1 MNNQDT
7 ELDYLSVTEDSGLT
21 RAGFLGFQN
30 MEILVA
36 LMGLVGTASILFL
49 LNLPGVNKFF
59 ILVVAPVPFCLCILF
74 VILFMHNKPPHHF
87 SDVIDGAIRQ
97 NQVQPF
103 GKIHSLLPDGL
114 VFKHVL
120 IWNSL
125 QNGQWSCG
133 MELEIPAIDYSRN
146 ATKNAFMH
154 RTTALLNTLAKS
166 GLRIQL
172 YWKID
177 SDYTKELYDYRK
189 DTESLPEGICKTYRQ
204 IRYEQYRKLSNT
216 RLLRKEKLFVFV
228 SRELLKDEKITWN
241 HSEEDYAEFEEAV
254 KNDLENAALN
264 IFDQIRGLLD
274 SAGIAARPLDADD
287 LIGLLRNHFNPSIA
301 LTPMLFEIQRN
312 DGLSIREQTIF
323 SDLTYCNEGGA
334 SFMMDEQYY
343 TVFCLRL
350 PLPRN
355 LYQGIIRELTK
366 LDGILDYEIVINA
379 VPKDSKKLQE
389 KLNREVQ
396 LLKNQQENKNASI
409 LLGFSEQA
417 KIEMAEELFSE
428 RFVPLDVQYF
438 IYVHG
443 LNQDDLNI
451 KNNAIKGAL
460 SRLGAGYYVLNNT
473 MAAINAFFQGTPGWL
488 HGSRTGHSFMTL
500 DKYLAPLL
508 PFSSTYTGL
517 LDNAEAIYQGEQG
530 NLIGLKQ
537 FAKAFSKESDP
548 QHSLLFG
555 KTGSGKS
562 VMIADLLM
570 QTIGFYA
577 YTVIIDYGLSYKAL
591 AEKLGI
597 TPIYLGPSSS
607 VTINYFDTMGLPLT
621 GEHLST
627 VATILRVMADGLA
640 SDGMIMRYL
649 KPFYLVTA
657 KQWYEAHEEDT
668 ELIREL
674 TAKAYLMDKYLQDR
688 IVDDELEAYQL
699 ACREWK
705 DYPFK
710 EDELQSFT
718 FRSKDQVYYQCF
730 ALIPKEDFPTHT
742 KFVNYLRSNPLA
754 DDEADPRKLQEVTD
768 ALELWQRNGKNG
780 RMFDG
785 ITNLDMSDPIQ
796 YFELSGIPAND
807 KNFKFAAGALIQLIS
822 MRKIERMDRPPK
834 KRMIVDEA
842 NSLFE
847 IPQGIKMVENAL
859 TKFRKH
865 RCAVLLSFQQYEM
878 LDQAAVK
885 SSITSNI
892 HQYLLMGQSD
902 RNDVDALAAA
912 LGLSGPIANAILN
925 FVTPANLPAAQR
937 YSAFAQVVKT
947 KGMISGVGRN
957 YMSPELLEMIGSK

>member
-1 MNNQDT
+1 MENDT
-7 ELDYLSVTEDSGLT
+7 ELDYLTVTEDSGLT

-36 LMGLVGTASILFL
+36 IMGLIGSACILFM
-49 LNLPGVNKFF
+49 LNLPGVNQFF
-59 ILVVAPVPFCLCILF
+59 VLVVAPVPLALCILF
-74 VILFMHNKPPHHF
+74 VVLFMHNKPPHHF
-87 SDVIDGAIRQ
+87 VDVIDGVVNG
-97 NQVQPF
+97 NQYKPF
-103 GKIHSLLPDGL
+103 SKIHSSLPDGMIY
-114 VFKHVL
+114 KHVL
-120 IWNSL
+120 IWNSF

-133 MELEIPAIDYSRN
+133 MELDVPAIDYSRN
-146 ATKNAFMH
+146 ATKNAFMY
-154 RTTALLNTLAKS
+154 RTTALLNTLSKA

-177 SDYTKELYDYRK
+177 SDYSSALYEYKRETDM
-189 DTESLPEGICKTYRQ
+189 LPEGSCKAYRQ
-204 IRYEQYRKLSNT
+204 LRYDQYRKLSNT
-216 RLLRKEKLFVFV
+216 RNLRKEKLYLFV
-228 SRELLKDEKITWN
+228 SRELQKNEKINWN

-264 IFDQIRGLLD
+264 IFDQIKSQLD
-274 SAGIAARPLDADD
+274 SAGISARPLDADD
-287 LIGLLRNHFNPSIA
+287 LVRLLRNHFNPSIA
-301 LTPMLFEIQRN
+301 LTPMLFTIKQDDR
-312 DGLSIREQTIF
+312 LSIREQTIF

-334 SFMMDEQYY
+334 SFMMDAQFY
-343 TVFCLRL
+343 TVFCLKM

-379 VPKDSKKLQE
+379 IPKDTKKLQE
-389 KLNREVQ
+389 KLNSEVQ

-409 LLGFSEQA
+409 LLSFSERA

-428 RFVPLDVQYF
+428 RYVPLDVQYF

-517 LDNAEAIYQGEQG
+517 LEHAEAIYQGEQG
-530 NLIGLKQ
+530 NLIGVKQ
-537 FAKAFSKESDP
+537 FAKEISRESDP
-548 QHSLLFG
+548 QHSLLLG

-597 TPIYLGPSSS
+597 TPIYLGPSSAI
-607 VTINYFDTMGLPLT
+607 TINYFDTMGLPLT

-657 KQWYEAHEEDT
+657 KQWYEAHEEDAQ
-668 ELIREL
+668 LIREL
-674 TAKAYLMDKYLQDR
+674 TAKAFLMDKYLQDR
-688 IVDDELEAYQL
+688 SADDELEAYQK
-699 ACREWK
+699 ACDEWK

-730 ALIPKEDFPTHT
+730 AQIPKEDFPTHT

-865 RCAVLLSFQQYEM
+865 RCSVLLSFQQYEM
-878 LDQAAVK
+878 LDQTAVK

-902 RNDVDALAAA
+902 KNDVDSLAKALS
-912 LGLSGPIANAILN
+912 LSGPTANAILN
-925 FVTPANLPAAQR
+925 FVTPANLPANQR
-937 YSAFAQVVKT
+937 YSAFAQVVKN

-957 YMSPELLEMIGSK
+957 YMLPELLQMIGSK

>member
-1 MNNQDT
+1 MAEQDN
-7 ELDYLSVTEDSGLT
+7 LDYLTVVEDSGLT
-21 RAGFLGFQN
+21 RAGIFGFQN

-36 LMGLVGTASILFL
+36 FLGLIGTACILFL
-49 LNLPGVNKFF
+49 LNLPGINKF
-59 ILVVAPVPFCLCILF
+59 LVMVVAPVPLCSCILF
-74 VILFMHNKPPHHF
+74 VIFFMHNKPPHHVM
-87 SDVIDGAIRQ
+87 DLVDGAISG
-97 NQVQPF
+97 NQYKPF
-103 GKIHSLLPDGL
+103 GKIHSILPDGI
-114 VFKHVL
+114 FYKHVL

-125 QNGQWSCG
+125 QTGQWSCG
-133 MELEIPAIDYSRN
+133 MELDVPAIDYSRN
-146 ATKNAFMH
+146 TVKNAFMY
-154 RTTALLNTLAKS
+154 RISALLNTLSKA

-172 YWKID
+172 YWRID
-177 SDYTKELYDYRK
+177 SDYSQELYQYKK
-189 DTESLPEGICKTYRQ
+189 DTESLSDSTCKTYRQ
-204 IRYEQYRKLSNT
+204 LRYDQYRNLSNT
-216 RLLRKEKLFVFV
+216 RSLRREKLYVFV
-228 SRELLKDEKITWN
+228 SRELLKNEKITWN
-241 HSEEDYAEFEEAV
+241 HSEVAYAEFEEAI
-254 KNDLENAALN
+254 KRDLENAALN
-264 IFDQIRGLLD
+264 IFDQIKGLLD
-274 SAGIAARPLDADD
+274 SAGISAHPLDADD
-287 LIGLLRNHFNPSIA
+287 LIRLLRCHFNPSIS
-301 LTPMLFEIQRN
+301 LTPMLFSVKRDDN
-312 DGLSIREQTIF
+312 LSIREQTIF
-323 SDLTYCNEGGA
+323 SDLTFCNEGGA

-350 PLPRN
+350 PLPRT

-379 VPKDSKKLQE
+379 IPKDSKKLQE
-389 KLNREVQ
+389 KLNSEVQ

-409 LLGFSEQA
+409 LLGFSERA
-417 KIEMAEELFSE
+417 KIEMAEELFTD
-428 RFVPLDVQYF
+428 RYVPLDVQYF

-517 LDNAEAIYQGEQG
+517 LDHAEAIYQGEQG
-530 NLIGLKQ
+530 NLIGVKQ
-537 FAKAFSKESDP
+537 FAKEFSKESDP

-570 QTIGFYA
+570 QTIGFYV

-597 TPIYLGPSSS
+597 TPIYLGPSSAI
-607 VTINYFDTMGLPLT
+607 TINYFDTMGLPLT

-627 VATILRVMADGLA
+627 VATILRVMGDGIA

-657 KQWYEAHEEDT
+657 KQWYEAHKDDSD
-668 ELIREL
+668 LIREL
-674 TAKAYLMDKYLQDR
+674 TAKAFLMDKYLQDR
-688 IVDDELEAYQL
+688 TVDDELEAYQL

-710 EDELQSFT
+710 PDELESFA
-718 FRSKDQVYYQCF
+718 FLSKDQLFYQCF
-730 ALIPKEDFPTHT
+730 AKIPKEDFPTHT

-754 DDEADPRKLQEVTD
+754 DDEADPRRLQEVTD

-785 ITNLDMSDPIQ
+785 ITNLDMSDSIQ

-847 IPQGIKMVENAL
+847 LPQGIKMVENAL

-865 RCAVLLSFQQYEM
+865 RCTVLLSFQQYEM
-878 LDQAAVK
+878 LTQAAVK

-892 HQYLLMGQSD
+892 HQYFLMGQSD
-902 RNDVDALAAA
+902 RTDVDSLAEALN
-912 LGLSGPIANAILN
+912 LSGSVSSAVLN

-957 YMSPELLEMIGSK
+957 YMSPDLLDLIGSK